1 MANRR
6 AEVYFFNDFT
16 FNRGNMRTEL
26 IRAGMRGLCLM
37 ACVLWVLG
45 HPGRVI
51 AQDDTPGYTFDAGR
65 ALEWLP
71 LAARDR
77 CAISEPARRL

>member
-1 MANRR
+1 
-6 AEVYFFNDFT
+6 
-16 FNRGNMRTEL
+16 
-26 IRAGMRGLCLM
+26 M

-45 HPGRVI
+45 HPDKAI

-71 LAARDR
+71 FAARGR